1 MCANPENMTLY
12 NQFRE
17 CPKEAQKAISA
28 GRLKGMTDINP
39 MWRLKKLTEAFGP
52 CGVGWVISIR
62 RTWIERG
69 AEKQFRNDKGEIIA
83 TNAECTANV
92 EIGLKYKYNG
102 EWSEEIPGI
111 GGAMFVALENRGFN
125 TEDEAYKKAYTD
137 AISVACKALG
147 IAADIYFA
155 NDPDSK
161 YDTQNLNKEQPK
173 KQKPTEPAEPQ
184 LPFPEVEP
192 QPKPQS
198 NVSLPGLAPTPRMS
212 REDAAKVTV
221 MGVTLTELYKTNRA
235 GFMSVLNECL
245 DPHTKEAARV
255 IYEWVQEFSKK

>member
-17 CPKEAQKAISA
+17 CPKEAQKPIAA
-28 GRLKGMTDINP
+28 GRLKGKTDINP

-52 CGVGWVISIR
+52 CGIGWVISIHR
-62 RTWIERG
+62 MWIERG
-69 AEKQFRNDKGEIIA
+69 AEKQMRNDKGDSIA
-83 TNAECTANV
+83 FNTECTANV

-102 EWSEEIPGI
+102 EWSEEVPGI
-111 GGAMFVALENRGFN
+111 GGAMFVELENRGFN

-161 YDTQNLNKEQPK
+161 YETQYTTPPQCKAPEK
-173 KQKPTEPAEPQ
+173 AAEPQ
-184 LPFPEVEP
+184 LPFPEVAP
-192 QPKPQS
+192 APAKPS
-198 NVSLPGLAPTPRMS
+198 TVPLPGLTPAPQIS
-212 REDAAKVTV
+212 REEAAKVTV
-221 MGVTLTELYKTNRA
+221 MGVTLTELYKTNRT
-235 GFMSVLNECL
+235 GFMAVLNECP

-255 IYEWVQEFSKK
+255 IYEWVKEFSKK